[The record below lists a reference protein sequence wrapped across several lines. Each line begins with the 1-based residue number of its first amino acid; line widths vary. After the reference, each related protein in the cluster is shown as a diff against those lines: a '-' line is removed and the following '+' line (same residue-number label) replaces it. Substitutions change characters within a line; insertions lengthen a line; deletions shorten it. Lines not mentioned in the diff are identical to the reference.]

1 MKFESTKKL
10 IALLSILL
18 LLSSCATLPPPGT
31 HMTDEERQTAKNKC
45 IAQYTISSAIGGAII
60 GAAIGALS
68 GGGRGAAKGAIIGGI
83 SGGVIG
89 FAASWNHCI
98 ALFSNL
104 ETYPVAD
111 YKQTALDMNYQPS
124 QGDIVEIKDLAIS
137 PPTTTPGSTVNLT
150 GKYIVMNADP
160 NAKDIKV
167 IIERGVAG
175 FDEKTKTF
183 KEPTRYEPTEKI
195 IDATNRTNK
204 LDGDFDLPDKAP
216 VGKYKIIVRVTA
228 LGKTV
233 VDGAEL
239 EVQKG
244 EKVAYVKPDKAM
256 AVQAAT
262 PAAVS
267 NQPALA
273 PSAPAAA
280 EPNKTGGARPE
291 VDSEKAAKPASL
303 KEARAAKDGQDLEG
317 ALFQDKNSKVWYL
330 DTEEGIYKLT
340 GGKFVK
346 IGTQAETAK
355 ISATAPAATAASDK
369 GGPNKAAGAK
379 SIAEAE
385 NTTQALTLKEAREAK
400 KNQELEGYLFQD
412 SASKAWY
419 LENEDGTYKLKN
431 GKFVLINRN

>member
-1 MKFESTKKL
+1 MKFAPVKKL
-10 IALLSILL
+10 IALLLVL
-18 LLSSCATLPPPGT
+18 MLASSCATLPPPGT
-31 HMTDEERQTAKNKC
+31 HMTDEERQTAKNRC
-45 IAQYTISSAIGGAII
+45 IAQYTISSAIGGAIL
-60 GAAIGALS
+60 GAAIGALTD
-68 GGGRGAAKGAIIGGI
+68 GGRGAAKGAIIGGI

-124 QGDIVEIKDLAIS
+124 QGDVVEIKDLAIS

-167 IIERGVAG
+167 VIERGVAG
-175 FDEKTKTF
+175 FDEKTKTYKDPSRF
-183 KEPTRYEPTEKI
+183 EPTEKT

-204 LDGDFDLPDKAP
+204 LDGDFELPDKVP

-228 LGKTV
+228 LGKTA
-233 VDGAEL
+233 VDGVEV

-256 AVQAAT
+256 A
-262 PAAVS
+262 

-280 EPNKTGGARPE
+280 EPNKTGTARPE
-291 VDSEKAAKPASL
+291 AEPEKATKPATL
-303 KEARAAKDGQDLEG
+303 KEARAAKDNQDLEG

-330 DTEEGIYKLT
+330 DTEDGIYKLK
-340 GGKFVK
+340 GDKFVK
-346 IGTQAETAK
+346 IGAQTETAK
-355 ISATAPAATAASDK
+355 ISEAAPASTATSDK
-369 GGPNKAAGAK
+369 TGPNKGVGAK
-379 SIAEAE
+379 SLVEPEKTA
-385 NTTQALTLKEAREAK
+385 QAPTLKEAREAK
-400 KNQELEGYLFQD
+400 KNQELEGHLFQD
-412 SASKAWY
+412 STSKVWY
-419 LENEDGTYKLKN
+419 LENEDGTYKLKS